1 MNTPLNF
8 ARSLAAI
15 FLGFLVL
22 MIVVTLSS
30 ALTMKVISSP
40 SIGAL
45 LAINVFAGLIAGY
58 VVASLAGTHRW
69 QHAALLAG
77 IILCVGLL
85 ALSVIQGVPRDD
97 YSKYALVLSPL
108 GVIAGG
114 WLRHRKSE

>member
-1 MNTPLNF
+1 MNTPINF

-22 MIVVTLSS
+22 MLVVTLSS
-30 ALTMKVISSP
+30 ALTMKVMSPPPSSM
-40 SIGAL
+40 L
-45 LAINVFAGLIAGY
+45 LAINVLAGLIAGY

-69 QHAALLAG
+69 QHASLLAG

-85 ALSVIQGVPRDD
+85 ALSVMPGAPRDD

-114 WLRHRKSE
+114 WLRHRKA